1 MKREKILFLFLF
13 TCLALSLAKIVN
25 AQMMMGWRGEEIS
38 NLQRIL
44 KEFPEIYPEGYVTGY
59 FGPLTQKAV
68 KRLQAK
74 CNLPETG
81 IVDEATLK
89 CIFPRFKIQVISPN
103 GGEVFDRNQ
112 IQTIKWKIELEPGV
126 GIESFSKEKPIWKK
140 ASIDLLRK
148 VPGYCITEPCPPQS
162 LFVKHIATVDLFDTA
177 YSWKITPDIPNGS
190 NYVIR
195 ISTGLRILPLMEGRT
210 EIKIPSVVPPY
221 WEWTTDESDGTFTI
235 TGEAQQKEGLAE
247 IINTLNEISKNLEK
261 VLNELKRVIELLER
275 VR

>member
-1 MKREKILFLFLF
+1 MNKEKIISLSIFLAIAFF
-13 TCLALSLAKIVN
+13 GSIGTTR

-38 NLQRIL
+38 NLQKIL

-59 FGPLTQKAV
+59 FGPLTQSAV

-89 CIFPRFKIQVISPN
+89 CIFPRVKIQVLSPN
-103 GGEVFDRNQ
+103 GGEILDRNQ
-112 IQTIKWKIELEPGV
+112 IHTIRWKVETEPSIEPFLR
-126 GIESFSKEKPIWKK
+126 EKPIWKK
-140 ASIDLLRK
+140 TSIDLLRK
-148 VPGYCITEPCPPQS
+148 VPVYCIPEPCPSQS
-162 LFVKHIATVDLFDTA
+162 VFVKHIATVDLFDTV
-177 YSWKITPDIPNGS
+177 YSWKTTPDIPNGS
-190 NYVIR
+190 DYVIR
-195 ISTGLRILPLMEGRT
+195 ISTGLRILPLMEGKT
-210 EIKIPSVVPPY
+210 ELKIPSSVPPY
-221 WEWTTDESDGTFTI
+221 WEWTADESDSTFTI
-235 TGEAQQKEGLAE
+235 TGEAQQKESLAE

>member
-1 MKREKILFLFLF
+1 MIGE
-13 TCLALSLAKIVN
+13 
-25 AQMMMGWRGEEIS
+25 RGEEVS
-38 NLQRIL
+38 NLQKIL
-44 KEFPEIYPEGYVTGY
+44 KEFPEIYPEGHVTGY

-89 CIFPRFKIQVISPN
+89 CIFPRVKIQVLFPN
-103 GGEVFDRNQ
+103 GGEVLDRNQ
-112 IQTIKWKIELEPGV
+112 IHTIMWKVELEPG
-126 GIESFSKEKPIWKK
+126 IEPFLREKPIWKK

-148 VPGYCITEPCPPQS
+148 IPVYCITEPCPPQS
-162 LFVKHIATVDLFDTA
+162 IFVKHIATVDLFDTA

-190 NYVIR
+190 DYVIR

-221 WEWTTDESDGTFTI
+221 WEWNADESDGTFTI
-235 TGEAQQKEGLAE
+235 TGEIQPKPDLSE
-247 IINTLNEISKNLEK
+247 IIKILTEISKSLEK
-261 VLNELKRVIELLER
+261 ISADLKKAIELLEK
-275 VR
+275 VK